1 MVSTETMPM
10 TDFELAQASAAG
22 DEAAFE
28 QIYRA
33 HHRKVYSLCLRL
45 LGNPTEAEDVTQDV
59 FVQLHRKIGTFQGE
73 AALSTW
79 LYRLTVN
86 TVLMH
91 LRRNKRKQMEEP
103 IEEDFGYNLAEE
115 SRSKRQSEAALIDR
129 IALERAI
136 RQLPIGYR
144 SVLVLHDIEGYEH
157 EEIARMLGIRVG
169 TSKSQLHKARLRMR
183 KLLLGNRAR
192 WLQEARQRPGDE

>member
-1 MVSTETMPM
+1 MVSTETIP
-10 TDFELAQASAAG
+10 TSDIELARASAAG
-22 DEAAFE
+22 NEVAFE

-33 HHRKVYSLCLRL
+33 HVRKVYSLCLRL
-45 LGNPTEAEDVTQDV
+45 LGNSAEAEDVMQDV

-91 LRRNKRKQMEEP
+91 LRRKKRKPMQEP
-103 IEEDFGYNLAEE
+103 IGEGSVHSLAEE
-115 SRSKRQSEAALIDR
+115 SRSRRQSEATLIDR
-129 IALERAI
+129 MALERAL
-136 RQLPIGYR
+136 RQLPNGYR
-144 SVLVLHDIEGYEH
+144 SVLVLHDVEGYEH
-157 EEIARMLGIRVG
+157 EEIARMLGIRAG

-183 KLLLGNRAR
+183 SLLVGKRLMQPERAAPP
-192 WLQEARQRPGDE
+192 E